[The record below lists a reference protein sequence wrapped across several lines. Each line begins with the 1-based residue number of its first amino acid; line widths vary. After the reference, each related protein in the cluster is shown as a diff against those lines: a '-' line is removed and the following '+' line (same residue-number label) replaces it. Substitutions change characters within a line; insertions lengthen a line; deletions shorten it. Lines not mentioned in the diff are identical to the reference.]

1 MPKFG
6 PGDVVRLN
14 SGGPDLTVTLY
25 EEHKK
30 AVYVKWV
37 GEGGAPQS
45 DSFPDACLTLVK
57 GAFTEVK
64 GISDYDRVQLN
75 G

>member
-1 MPKFG
+1 MAKFG
-6 PGDVVRLN
+6 TGDVVRLN
-14 SGGPDLTVTLY
+14 SGGPDMSVTHVGNLV
-25 EEHKK
+25 H
-30 AVYVKWV
+30 AKWLNGDGV
-37 GEGGAPQS
+37 PQS

-64 GISDYDRVQLN
+64 GVSEYDRVQLN